1 MRLNRRV
8 VDNNESHGIIIEM
21 ARRIF
26 FFMSVLLLASCG
38 DGNWNNPYPNAD
50 RLANTF
56 YASFDKR
63 PKHLD
68 PARSYSSNEYQF
80 IANIYMPP
88 LQYHYLKRPYTLIPF
103 AAAEMPSVR
112 YLDEQGAELASD
124 VDVSQIVFSEYT
136 IKIRSGIKYQPH
148 PAFAKNAQGEYRY
161 HDLTTQQLENIYTL
175 ADFDKTDSRELIADD
190 YVYQIKRLA
199 HPMLQSPILGIMS
212 DYIVGLPEL
221 AKQLDAVAEK
231 LKKEQR
237 TDEALYLD
245 MREFDLEGVKAVDR
259 YTYQIK
265 IKGKYPQLIYWLNLP
280 FFSPMPFEA
289 EQFYAQAGLV
299 DKNISLDW
307 YPIGSG
313 PYMLTVN
320 NPNLQMVM
328 ERNPN
333 YQGEYYPTEAEEGD
347 REKGLLVDAGKP
359 LPFIDKIIFSLE
371 REGIPYWNKFLQG
384 YYDSSGISSDSF
396 DQAVSMTTQGD
407 ATLTEAMEEKGIS
420 LLTAVQTSS
429 YYTGFN
435 MRDSVIGGFS
445 ERAKKL
451 RRAIAI
457 AVDYEE
463 YISIFLNGRGI
474 AAQGPL
480 PPGLYGYREGEQ
492 GINHYVYNWKNGR
505 PQRKGLDEATQLL
518 AEAGYPNGLDKE
530 TGDRL
535 ILNLD
540 TASKGP
546 DAKSQLDWWRK
557 QFAKLNIELNI
568 RSTDYNRFQDKMSN
582 GSAQIFQWGWNADYP
597 DPENFMFL
605 LYGPNA
611 KVGKNGENAANYSNP
626 EFDNLFD
633 TMKNMDNSP
642 ERLALINKMVEIAR
656 QDSPWLWGFHPKSF
670 SLQHAW
676 YINTKLNLMANN
688 TLKYKRI
695 DTVKR
700 AEKRDAWN
708 KPVIWPLY
716 TAMILFFIIIL
727 PALIGYLRKEHTQG
741 SKH

>member
-1 MRLNRRV
+1 MV
-8 VDNNESHGIIIEM
+8 
-21 ARRIF
+21 RRIVF
-26 FFMSVLLLASCG
+26 FISVLLLASCG
-38 DGNWNNPYPNAD
+38 DGNWNNPYPKAD
-50 RLANTF
+50 QLANSF
-56 YASFDKR
+56 YTSFNER

-68 PARSYSSNEYQF
+68 PARSYSSTEYQF

-103 AAAEMPSVR
+103 AASEMPMVR
-112 YLDEQGAELASD
+112 YLDEKGKELASD
-124 VDVSQIVFSEYT
+124 IEVSKIVFSEYT
-136 IKIRSGIKYQPH
+136 IKIRPDILYQPH
-148 PAFAKNAQGEYRY
+148 PAFAKNNAGKYLY
-161 HDLTTQQLENIYTL
+161 HKLSAEQLDDVYTL
-175 ADFDKTDSRELIADD
+175 ADLPETASRELTAAD

-199 HPMLQSPILGIMS
+199 HPKLQSPILGIMS

-221 AKQLDAVAEK
+221 AKELDVALTKAKQET
-231 LKKEQR
+231 ESGSSQ
-237 TDEALYLD
+237 YLD
-245 MREFDLEGVKAVDR
+245 LRKYELAGVKAINR
-259 YTYQIK
+259 YTYTIK
-265 IKGKYPQLIYWLNLP
+265 IKGKYPQLIYWLSLP

-289 EQFYAQAGLV
+289 EQFYVQQGLV
-299 DKNISLDW
+299 DKNINLNW

-328 ERNPN
+328 TRNPN
-333 YQGEYYPTEAEEGD
+333 YKGEYYPDEGEVGD
-347 REKGLLVDAGKP
+347 AEKGLLVDAGKA
-359 LPFIDKIIFSLE
+359 LPFIDKVIFSLE
-371 REGIPYWNKFLQG
+371 REGIPVWNKFLQG

-407 ATLTEAMEEKGIS
+407 ATLTSSMEEKEIS

-435 MRDSVIGGFS
+435 MKDPVIGGTS
-445 ERAKKL
+445 ERARKL

-480 PPGLYGYREGEQ
+480 PPGLYGYKEGEQ
-492 GINHYVYNWKNGR
+492 GINPFVYEWKNDR
-505 PQRKGLDEATQLL
+505 PQRKSLDEAKQLL
-518 AEAGYPNGLDKE
+518 IEAGYPNGLDPE
-530 TGDRL
+530 TGDKL

-540 TASKGP
+540 TASTGP
-546 DAKSQLDWWRK
+546 DAKSRLDWWRK
-557 QFAKLNIELNI
+557 QFKKLNIELNI

-611 KVGKNGENAANYSNP
+611 KVGKNGENAANYNNP
-626 EFDNLFD
+626 EFDKLFD
-633 TMKNMDNSP
+633 IMKNMDNGSQ
-642 ERLALINKMVEIAR
+642 RLDIINQMVSIAR
-656 QDSPWLWGFHPKSF
+656 KDSPWLWGFHPKSF
-670 SLQHAW
+670 SLQHGW
-676 YINTKLNLMANN
+676 YKNTKLNLMANN

-695 DTVKR
+695 DSAQR
-700 AEKRDAWN
+700 ADKRDAWN
-708 KPVIWPLY
+708 KPVTWPLY
-716 TAMILFFIIIL
+716 TALFLFIVVVL
-727 PALIGYLRKEHTQG
+727 PGVISYRRKEHG
-741 SKH
+741 KGRKY